1 MAGGQVAHAG
11 PEGAPAEHHGS
22 IWPFVIALSSAIGF
36 GGLAVRSYPMI
47 AAAVVVLGVGVGGW
61 LWQDAKGVSFA
72 LKGRFEERP
81 FGRAISVRKLGMWIF
96 IVSEIFFFTGLIVSG
111 LSLRVHAPPCTVPP
125 NPALACWP
133 EPASA
138 IFPLNIPLTA
148 VNTFILITSSLTM
161 VEALHAA
168 QKGNR
173 KQMKMFL
180 LATLILGSTF
190 VSIQVYEYFK
200 LFFTEH
206 LTPWPLVGTEFQYL
220 GTFGTAFYAQTGF
233 HGAHVTGGIL
243 GLGFLTIKAFRG
255 KYGKDDHEAIEVV
268 GLYWHF
274 VDIVWI
280 FLFPIMY
287 LIGR

>member
-1 MAGGQVAHAG
+1 MEEHASHAASAGDAG
-11 PEGAPAEHHGS
+11 HAEHHGS
-22 IWPFVIALSSAIGF
+22 IWPFVLAVA
-36 GGLAVRSYPMI
+36 GGLGFSGVATHEIPLILAGI
-47 AAAVVVLGVGVGGW
+47 AILVVGVGGW
-61 LWQDAKGVSFA
+61 LWQDSRGVSFTV
-72 LKGRFEERP
+72 KGNYEERP
-81 FGRAISVRKLGMWIF
+81 FAGISRRKLGMWIF
-96 IVSEIFFFTGLIVSG
+96 LVSEIFFFTGLIGAG
-111 LSLRVHAPPCTVPP
+111 LTLRLRVPSCPSVGQ
-125 NPALACWP
+125 ACWP
-133 EPASA
+133 EPASPD
-138 IFPLNIPLTA
+138 FPLNIPLTA
-148 VNTFILITSSLTM
+148 INTFVLITSSLTM

-173 KQMKMFL
+173 NKMKMFL